1 MEAVEEFKRGDELA
15 AAGDKVAL
23 EYGWWAETWIRSEA
37 HRAGEKGGIVI
48 GVKQERA
55 VVSQATH
62 YPDSRA
68 DPNSRAAF
76 TYALTIL
83 DKHHGKYLSHAQITD
98 RIRIGRAFPANDYK
112 DLVEELHYTFSFS
125 QLRAAY
131 VRDDQEA
138 TMALLLW
145 AAEHDASPMEI
156 YARKMGSEVE
166 SAEAKAWRH
175 MVEWAYKY
183 AERCE
188 NRDGLRLERAR
199 AVIDQDREERAAP

>member
-1 MEAVEEFKRGDELA
+1 MEAEEFKRGDELA
-15 AAGDKVAL
+15 AMGDKVAL
-23 EYGWWAETWIRSEA
+23 EYGWWADIWIRSEA
-37 HRAGEKGGIVI
+37 HRAGEKGGIPI
-48 GVKQERA
+48 GVKPERA
-55 VVSQATH
+55 VGSQATH

-68 DPNSRAAF
+68 DPESRAAF

-83 DKHHGKYLSHAQITD
+83 EKHHGKYLSRAQITD
-98 RIRIGRAFPANDYK
+98 RIRIGRAFPSSDYK
-112 DLVEELHYTFSFS
+112 DLVEELHYTPSFS

-131 VRDDQEA
+131 VRDDQDA

-156 YARKMGSEVE
+156 NARKMGSEVE
-166 SAEAKAWRH
+166 TAEAKAWRH
-175 MVEWAYKY
+175 LVEWAYKY

-199 AVIDQDREERAAP
+199 AVIDQDREERNAP